1 VGYAVMACW
10 HVKAEHSTRTPQI
23 FAYCF
28 LQRAP
33 SSQETSWGNGESSGR
48 DRQDL
53 GGSAA
58 ILAPHL
64 LHALQITTSSACS
77 GMPTPAWPLGSLAG
91 HHMTRSFL
99 NLARPAVS
107 TTVQLPSPHVK
118 KKDANDG
125 ERDKKV
131 LATAPPGTPDTKHVA
146 GAECVEQVR
155 RMRGQFRV

>member
-1 VGYAVMACW
+1 MACW

-33 SSQETSWGNGESSGR
+33 SSQETAWGNGESSGR

-91 HHMTRSFL
+91 HHMTRSFQ

-107 TTVQLPSPHVK
+107 PTVQLPSPPENKNK
-118 KKDANDG
+118 KK
-125 ERDKKV
+125 
-131 LATAPPGTPDTKHVA
+131 T
-146 GAECVEQVR
+146 
-155 RMRGQFRV
+155 GQTHKLDY